1 MRQRYGLAIGNIV
14 HATDF
19 SHGSDVAFAHALR
32 LSVDAK
38 GELEIL
44 HVDRDD
50 AEKPDWDSYPSVRDT
65 LSDWNLIPENSPRR
79 AVAELGVHISKS
91 ACRGDETAERILE
104 HIEDRGAELVVMA
117 THQRKGIDRLV
128 HSSMAERVS
137 ARCGAASLLIPY
149 NVDGFVDLQTGTV
162 SLRQVLI
169 PISRTPSPQA
179 AVELVGQLVDTI
191 SHESVEVRL
200 LHIGDPADMPS
211 LTFPT
216 SEKCKWTWDSRVGDV
231 TEEICNYATEY
242 DVDLIAMTTKGHD
255 GFLDILRGS
264 TTERVL
270 HQATCPVLSVHESGN
285 R

>member
-65 LSDWNLIPENSPRR
+65 LADWNLIPQSSPKS
-79 AVAELGVHISKS
+79 AVAKLGVHISKS
-91 ACRGDETAERILE
+91 ACKGDETAARILE
-104 HIEDRGAELVVMA
+104 HIENRDAELVVMA

-128 HSSMAERVS
+128 HSSLAEKVS
-137 ARCGAASLLIPY
+137 AESDAAALLIPY
-149 NVDGFVDLQTGTV
+149 NVDGFVDLQTGEV
-162 SLRQVLI
+162 SLQRVLL
-169 PISRTPSPQA
+169 PVNRTPSPQA
-179 AVELVGQLVDTI
+179 AVELIGQLVDTI
-191 SHESVEVRL
+191 ASETVEVKL
-200 LHIGDPADMPS
+200 LHVGDPADMPS

-231 TEEICNYATEY
+231 TEEICNYATEF
-242 DVDLIAMTTKGHD
+242 DIDLIAMTTKGHD

-270 HQATCPVLSVHESGN
+270 HEATCPVLSVHESSN